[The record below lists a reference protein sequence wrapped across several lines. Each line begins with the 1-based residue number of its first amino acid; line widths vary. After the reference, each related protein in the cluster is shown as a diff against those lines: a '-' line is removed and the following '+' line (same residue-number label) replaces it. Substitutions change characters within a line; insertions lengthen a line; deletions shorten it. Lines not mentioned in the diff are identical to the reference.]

1 MLTRVLPL
9 GIVTTRATSTF
20 VGLDTDTSSTS
31 IGTMHSDVNPHSRHH
46 PEVRFVMASGATTY
60 VRGWYTSK
68 SLTIL
73 LNPPAFLLLSGYVS
87 GPTYCVGT
95 EAKYV
100 STDTV
105 EPHDWC

>member
-31 IGTMHSDVNPHSRHH
+31 IGTMHSGVNPHSRHH

-73 LNPPAFLLLSGYVS
+73 LTHSHPSFVTLRR
-87 GPTYCVGT
+87 C
-95 EAKYV
+95 
-100 STDTV
+100 STF
-105 EPHDWC
+105 P